1 MNIHTTQ
8 NLISKARKQSTDKVT
23 IPEIRLNYSEQMRK
37 QNLLEQPDSFE
48 GKVSFKGKK
57 GPTVRDTKK
66 IINTTKKVVGD
77 IAKESQPKRIKGDG
91 LNDSP
96 LFNKILNFANNE
108 ILATASIA
116 AIACT
121 LRAMTIGALPAR
133 DENTKI
139 NNKYAIGHTL
149 ASGTVGFITAFAL
162 TAPFKG
168 GADYVRKS
176 LWKNM
181 SERTLQRFHPQ
192 LNLKSISANG
202 KRLDVKDWKNIDG
215 KKFSQEIKN
224 CSYLPEFKQIGEA
237 SEQTFKNILKVDADW
252 ASQKGKSF
260 NDVVLKD
267 GSKLYDKIDMSRL
280 GVVVKEGEFN
290 DAQILLKDIDK
301 SYLENL
307 IKDSK
312 DSNWGKL
319 DIKSVYNDK
328 DEVIDFRQWKDINGK
343 EWKLDL
349 DETFVASPYETF
361 ADYRPRISGA
371 KRFDP
376 KEKIYKFRTYQNNGV
391 NDKLGTEIT
400 DKMLE
405 QDANNEVLFKFLTY
419 FPDLAFRVPIAM
431 TTVALIPWILKNCL
445 GIEKKKVVE
454 QKPEVQK
461 TLNENSKN
469 KENDGNKEVGNVSFK
484 GGKKEPNWFIKKLGE
499 YYGKPL
505 MEQEWLS
512 KLTNYLT
519 KLPGRTSQH
528 MSVLGSLI
536 TSGMYVQQTLTKKE
550 LDPDKRR
557 TLAVN
562 QTLGFIIPTI
572 AAYGVNSKM
581 NDWIKKKEY
590 RFTGR
595 QQHNIDIAKLEGNLE
610 KAKEIEKALGT
621 KKNGVRILADLMTF
635 TLIYRY
641 VVPVLITPIANKIG
655 DKINASKAEKR
666 RLAQEQQNQKAQE
679 IKMPEQKELQKAV

>member
-8 NLISKARKQSTDKVT
+8 NLISKVRKQSTDNVT
-23 IPEIRLNYSEQMRK
+23 IPEIRSNYLEQMRK
-37 QNLLEQPDSFE
+37 QNLYDQPDSFE
-48 GKVSFKGKK
+48 GGVSFKGKK
-57 GPTVRDTKK
+57 GPTVENAKK
-66 IINTTKKVVGD
+66 IINTTKKMVGD
-77 IAKESQPKRIKGDG
+77 VAKESQPKRKIGDG

-108 ILATASIA
+108 VLATASIA
-116 AIACT
+116 AVACM
-121 LRAMTIGALPAR
+121 LRAATIGILPAK

-149 ASGTVGFITAFAL
+149 ASGAVGFVAAFTL

-168 GADYVRKS
+168 GADYVRKN

-181 SERTLQRFHPQ
+181 SEKTLERFHPQ
-192 LNLKSISANG
+192 LDLKSISANG
-202 KRLDVKDWKNIDG
+202 KRLDIDMWKNLDG
-215 KKFSQEIKN
+215 RKFCQEIKN
-224 CSYLPEFKQIGEA
+224 CSYLPEFKQIGDV

-280 GVVVKEGEFN
+280 GIVVKEGEYK
-290 DAQILLKDIDK
+290 DAQILFKDMDK
-301 SYLENL
+301 TYFTDL

-312 DSNWGKL
+312 GSNWGKL
-319 DIKSVYNDK
+319 DIKSVYNENG
-328 DEVIDFRQWKDINGK
+328 EVVDFRKWKDIDGK
-343 EWKLDL
+343 QWKLDL
-349 DETFVASPYETF
+349 DETFVASPYEIF
-361 ADYRPRISGA
+361 ADYKPRISGV

-376 KEKIYKFRTYQNNGV
+376 KEKVYKFRTYQKNGV
-391 NDKLGTEIT
+391 DDKLGTMIT
-400 DKMLE
+400 DKMHE

-445 GIEKKKVVE
+445 GLEKKNVAE
-454 QKPEVQK
+454 QKPELQK
-461 TLNENSKN
+461 ATIQNDNKNIEN
-469 KENDGNKEVGNVSFK
+469 KEGENVSFK

-512 KLTNYLT
+512 KLTNKIN
-519 KLPGRTSQH
+519 KLPGRATQH
-528 MSVLGSLI
+528 MSVLGSLF

-557 TLAVN
+557 TLAIN
-562 QTLGFIIPTI
+562 QSLGFAIPTI
-572 AAYGVNSKM
+572 AAYGVNAKM
-581 NDWIKKKEY
+581 NEWIKKREY

-595 QQHNIDIAKLEGNLE
+595 QQHNIDIAKLEGNLA
-610 KAKEIEKALGT
+610 KAKEIEKSLGV
-621 KKNGVRILADLMTF
+621 KKNGVRILADLITF
-635 TLIYRY
+635 TFIYRY
-641 VVPVLITPIANKIG
+641 FVPVLITPLANKIG
-655 DKINASKAEKR
+655 DKVNARKAEKR
-666 RLAQEQQNQKAQE
+666 RLAEEQQKQKTME
-679 IKMPEQKELQKAV
+679 IKIPVQKELKQAV

>member
-8 NLISKARKQSTDKVT
+8 NLISKVRKQSTDNVT
-23 IPEIRLNYSEQMRK
+23 IPEIRSNYLEQMRK
-37 QNLLEQPDSFE
+37 QNLYDQPDSFE
-48 GKVSFKGKK
+48 GGVSFKGKK
-57 GPTVRDTKK
+57 GPTVENAKK
-66 IINTTKKVVGD
+66 IINTTKKMVGD
-77 IAKESQPKRIKGDG
+77 VVKESQPKRKIGDG

-108 ILATASIA
+108 VLATASIA
-116 AIACT
+116 AVACM
-121 LRAMTIGALPAR
+121 LRAATIGALPAK
-133 DENTKI
+133 DDNTKI

-149 ASGTVGFITAFAL
+149 ASGTVGFITAFVL

-168 GADYVRKS
+168 GADYVRKK

-181 SERTLQRFHPQ
+181 SEKTLKRFHPQ
-192 LNLKSISANG
+192 LDLKSISANG
-202 KRLDVKDWKNIDG
+202 QRLETEMWKNLDG

-224 CSYLPEFKQIGEA
+224 CMYLPEFKQIGDV
-237 SEQTFKNILKVDADW
+237 SEQTFKNILKVEADW

-280 GVVVKEGEFN
+280 GIVVKEGEYK
-290 DAQILLKDIDK
+290 DAQILFKDINK
-301 SYLENL
+301 NYLADL

-319 DIKSVYNDK
+319 DIKSVYNEK
-328 DEVIDFRQWKDINGK
+328 GEVVDFRKWKDVDGK
-343 EWKLDL
+343 QWKLDL
-349 DETFVASPYETF
+349 DETFVASPYEIF
-361 ADYRPRISGA
+361 ADYHPRISGS
-371 KRFDP
+371 KRLDS
-376 KEKIYKFRTYQNNGV
+376 KEKVYKFTTYQNNGV
-391 NDKLGTEIT
+391 DDKLGTEIT
-400 DKMLE
+400 NEMLE
-405 QDANNEVLFKFLTY
+405 HDANNEVLFKFLTY

-445 GIEKKKVVE
+445 GLEKKKVVE
-454 QKPEVQK
+454 QKPELQK
-461 TLNENSKN
+461 ATIQNDNKNIEN
-469 KENDGNKEVGNVSFK
+469 KEGENVSFK

-512 KLTNYLT
+512 GLTKHIN
-519 KLPGRTSQH
+519 KLPGRATQH
-528 MSVLGSLI
+528 MSALGSLI

-557 TLAVN
+557 TLAIN

-572 AAYGVNSKM
+572 AAYIVNNRM
-581 NDWIKKKEY
+581 NEWIKKREY

-595 QQHNIDIAKLEGNLE
+595 QQHNIDIAKLEGNLA
-610 KAKEIEKALGT
+610 KAKEIEKSLGV
-621 KKNGVRILADLMTF
+621 KKNGVRILADLITF
-635 TLIYRY
+635 TFIYRY
-641 VVPVLITPIANKIG
+641 FVPVLITPLANKIG
-655 DKINASKAEKR
+655 DKVNARKAEKR
-666 RLAQEQQNQKAQE
+666 RLAEEQQNQKTME
-679 IKMPEQKELQKAV
+679 IKMPVQKELKQAV

>member
-1 MNIHTTQ
+1 M
-8 NLISKARKQSTDKVT
+8 
-23 IPEIRLNYSEQMRK
+23 
-37 QNLLEQPDSFE
+37 
-48 GKVSFKGKK
+48 
-57 GPTVRDTKK
+57 
-66 IINTTKKVVGD
+66 
-77 IAKESQPKRIKGDG
+77 
-91 LNDSP
+91 
-96 LFNKILNFANNE
+96 
-108 ILATASIA
+108 
-116 AIACT
+116 
-121 LRAMTIGALPAR
+121 
-133 DENTKI
+133 
-139 NNKYAIGHTL
+139 
-149 ASGTVGFITAFAL
+149 
-162 TAPFKG
+162 
-168 GADYVRKS
+168 
-176 LWKNM
+176 
-181 SERTLQRFHPQ
+181 
-192 LNLKSISANG
+192 
-202 KRLDVKDWKNIDG
+202 
-215 KKFSQEIKN
+215 
-224 CSYLPEFKQIGEA
+224 
-237 SEQTFKNILKVDADW
+237 
-252 ASQKGKSF
+252 
-260 NDVVLKD
+260 
-267 GSKLYDKIDMSRL
+267 
-280 GVVVKEGEFN
+280 
-290 DAQILLKDIDK
+290 
-301 SYLENL
+301 
-307 IKDSK
+307 
-312 DSNWGKL
+312 
-319 DIKSVYNDK
+319 
-328 DEVIDFRQWKDINGK
+328 
-343 EWKLDL
+343 
-349 DETFVASPYETF
+349 
-361 ADYRPRISGA
+361 
-371 KRFDP
+371 
-376 KEKIYKFRTYQNNGV
+376 
-391 NDKLGTEIT
+391 
-400 DKMLE
+400 
-405 QDANNEVLFKFLTY
+405 
-419 FPDLAFRVPIAM
+419 
-431 TTVALIPWILKNCL
+431 
-445 GIEKKKVVE
+445 
-454 QKPEVQK
+454 
-461 TLNENSKN
+461 NENSKN
-469 KENDGNKEVGNVSFK
+469 KENDGYKEVGNVSFK

>member
-8 NLISKARKQSTDKVT
+8 NLISKVRKQSTDNVT
-23 IPEIRLNYSEQMRK
+23 IPEIRSNYSEQMRK
-37 QNLLEQPDSFE
+37 QNLYDQPDSFE
-48 GKVSFKGKK
+48 GGVSFKGKK
-57 GPTVRDTKK
+57 GPTVENAKK
-66 IINTTKKVVGD
+66 IFKVSKKVVGD
-77 IAKESQPKRIKGDG
+77 IPKTSQPKMKKGDS

-96 LFNKILNFANNE
+96 LLNKILNFANNE
-108 ILATASIA
+108 ILATATIA
-116 AIACT
+116 AVACM
-121 LRAMTIGALPAR
+121 LRAATIGALPAK

-139 NNKYAIGHTL
+139 NNKYAMGHTL

-168 GADYVRKS
+168 GADYVRKN

-181 SERTLQRFHPQ
+181 SEKTLKRFHPQ
-192 LNLKSISANG
+192 LDLKSISANG
-202 KRLDVKDWKNIDG
+202 KRLDIDMWKNLDG
-215 KKFSQEIKN
+215 RQFCQEIKN
-224 CSYLPEFKQIGEA
+224 CSYLPEFKQIGDV

-280 GVVVKEGEFN
+280 GLVVKEGEFDN
-290 DAQILLKDIDK
+290 AQILFKDMDK
-301 SYLENL
+301 SYFADL

-312 DSNWGKL
+312 DSNLGKL
-319 DIKSVYNDK
+319 DIKSVYNEK
-328 DEVIDFRQWKDINGK
+328 GEVVDFRKWKDVDGK
-343 EWKLDL
+343 QWKLDL

-376 KEKIYKFRTYQNNGV
+376 KEKVYKFRTYQKNGE
-391 NDKLGTEIT
+391 NDKLGTMIT
-400 DKMLE
+400 DKMHE
-405 QDANNEVLFKFLTY
+405 QDENNNVLFKFLTY

-445 GIEKKKVVE
+445 GLEKKKVAE
-454 QKPEVQK
+454 QKPELQKATVQNDNK
-461 TLNENSKN
+461 NIEN
-469 KENDGNKEVGNVSFK
+469 KESENVSFK

-505 MEQEWLS
+505 MEQEWLA
-512 KLTNYLT
+512 KLTNNINR
-519 KLPGRTSQH
+519 LPGRATQH
-528 MSVLGSLI
+528 MTVLGSFI
-536 TSGMYVQQTLTKKE
+536 TSGMYVQQTLNKKE

-562 QTLGFIIPTI
+562 QTLGFIIPTL
-572 AAYGVNSKM
+572 AAYFANAKLDG
-581 NDWIKKKEY
+581 WIKRREY
-590 RFTGR
+590 SFTGR
-595 QQHNIDIAKLEGNLE
+595 QQHNIDIAKLEGNLA
-610 KAKEIEKALGT
+610 KAKEIEKSLGV
-621 KKNGVRILADLMTF
+621 KKNGVRILADLVTF

-641 VVPVLITPIANKIG
+641 VVPVAITPIANKIG
-655 DKINASKAEKR
+655 DKINARKAEKR
-666 RLAQEQQNQKAQE
+666 RLAQEQQNQKTTE
-679 IKMPEQKELQKAV
+679 IKIPVQKELKQAV

>member
-1 MNIHTTQ
+1 M
-8 NLISKARKQSTDKVT
+8 RKQSTDNVT

-48 GKVSFKGKK
+48 GEVSFKGKK
-57 GPTVRDTKK
+57 GPTVKDAKK
-66 IINTTKKVVGD
+66 IINTTKKMVGD
-77 IAKESQPKRIKGDG
+77 IAKESQPKRKKGDK
-91 LNDSP
+91 LNNSP

-116 AIACT
+116 ALACM
-121 LRAMTIGALPAR
+121 LRAMTIKALPAK

-181 SERTLQRFHPQ
+181 SEKTLKRFHPQ
-192 LNLKSISANG
+192 LDLNSISANG
-202 KRLDVKDWKNIDG
+202 KRLDIKGNWRNMDQKE
-215 KKFSQEIKN
+215 FCQEIKN
-224 CSYLPEFKQIGEA
+224 CSYLPEFKQLGDV
-237 SEQTFKNILKVDADW
+237 SEETFKKILKVDADW

-267 GSKLYDKIDMSRL
+267 GSNLYDKIDMSRL
-280 GVVVKEGEFN
+280 GIVVNESEFG
-290 DAQILLKDIDK
+290 DSQILFKDLNK

-307 IKDSK
+307 IKDANG
-312 DSNWGKL
+312 SNWSKL
-319 DIKSVYNDK
+319 DINSVYNK
-328 DEVIDFRQWKDINGK
+328 NGEVVDFRQWKDIDGK
-343 EWKLDL
+343 QWKLDL
-349 DETFVASPYETF
+349 DETFVASPFETLS
-361 ADYRPRISGA
+361 DYRPRISGA
-371 KRFDP
+371 KRFDS
-376 KEKIYKFRTYQNNGV
+376 KEKVYKFRTYQNNGV
-391 NDKLGTEIT
+391 DDKLGTEIT
-400 DKMLE
+400 DQMHE
-405 QDANNEVLFKFLTY
+405 QEANNEVLFKFLTY

-445 GIEKKKVVE
+445 GIEKKSAPTQTAE
-454 QKPEVQK
+454 TQK
-461 TLNENSKN
+461 TSVENNNNE
-469 KENDGNKEVGNVSFK
+469 NKEVGNVAFK
-484 GGKKEPNWFIKKLGE
+484 GKKEPNWFIRKLGE

-505 MEQEWLS
+505 MEQEWLA
-512 KLTNYLT
+512 KLTNNLT
-519 KLPGRTSQH
+519 KLPGRTTQH

-562 QTLGFIIPTI
+562 QTLGFIVPTI
-572 AAYGVNSKM
+572 AAYSVNSIM
-581 NDWIKKKEY
+581 NNWIKQREY
-590 RFTGR
+590 SFTGSQMNKIER
-595 QQHNIDIAKLEGNLE
+595 AKVEGNLE
-610 KAKEIEKALGT
+610 KAAGNMDKAKKYFDKAGEIAGSLGT
-621 KKNGVRILADLMTF
+621 KKNGVRILADLVTF

-641 VVPVLITPIANKIG
+641 FVPVAITPIANKIG
-655 DKINASKAEKR
+655 DKINARKAEKR

-679 IKMPEQKELQKAV
+679 VEMPIKKEYKQAV

>member
-8 NLISKARKQSTDKVT
+8 NLISKARKQSTDNVT

-666 RLAQEQQNQKAQE
+666 RLVQEQQNKKAQE
-679 IKMPEQKELQKAV
+679 VEMPIKKEYKQAV